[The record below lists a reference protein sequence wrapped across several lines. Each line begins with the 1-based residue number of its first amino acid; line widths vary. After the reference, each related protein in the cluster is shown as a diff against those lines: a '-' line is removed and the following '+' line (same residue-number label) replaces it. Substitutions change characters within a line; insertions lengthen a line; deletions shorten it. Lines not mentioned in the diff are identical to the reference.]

1 MVILKWLLL
10 AASVCA
16 FASNARAQSLECRG
30 TQQAMLQAEM
40 FFGRNVDGRLGV
52 TDRLWS
58 QFLAREITPRF
69 PDGLTVI
76 DGAGQWRDA
85 ARNRTEHEK
94 SKVVIVVTAA
104 DAQTYARIAAVVA
117 AYKRRFQQRSV
128 GVLTRPVCA
137 AF

>member
-1 MVILKWLLL
+1 MTILKWLLL

-16 FASNARAQSLECRG
+16 FAAGARAQGLECRAG
-30 TQQAMLQAEM
+30 QTAMLQAEM
-40 FFGRNVDGRLGV
+40 FFGRNIEGRFGV
-52 TDRLWS
+52 TERLWS
-58 QFLAREITPRF
+58 QFLAQEITPRF

-76 DGAGQWRDA
+76 DGSGQSRDA
-85 ARNRTEHEK
+85 ARSRIEREK
-94 SKVVIVVTAA
+94 SKIVIIVAAA
-104 DAQTYARIAAVVA
+104 DAQAYERIDAVVA